1 MALLASNL
9 PNEVREKMLLYS
21 DIVGQTSTA
30 LPWMMIP
37 MHAVLEDC
45 HGFLPSA

>member
-30 LPWMMIP
+30 LPWMT

>member
-9 PNEVREKMLLYS
+9 LNEVREKMLLYS

-30 LPWMMIP
+30 LPWMIP
-37 MHAVLEDC
+37 MHTVLEDC